1 MASKESDIAGD
12 GTTMVTGACP
22 TVIGKAVAAGM
33 NRTDLKRSIVLD
45 HAVAEA
51 ASDLK
56 LPLQEVQD
64 LGGDRRTI
72 SANGEKMIGDSSGRR
87 CRGSAMRA

>member
-1 MASKESDIAGD
+1 VASKESDIAGD

-45 HAVAEA
+45 HAVAA
-51 ASDLK
+51 
-56 LPLQEVQD
+56 
-64 LGGDRRTI
+64 
-72 SANGEKMIGDSSGRR
+72 
-87 CRGSAMRA
+87 